1 MIQVNKVALLCLQW
15 TLGVALFIQAALFAL
30 PRPETH
36 LPGHAGVSHWILLVI
51 AVAEMLACV
60 LLVIPQT
67 VRFGAKLLISVI
79 AFAALIHILHGSFQI
94 GPLLIY
100 ASATWVVFSQT
111 VGVNSIKHDRTG
123 TSRTPG
129 D

>member
-15 TLGVALFIQAALFAL
+15 TLGVALFIQAALLARS
-30 PRPETH
+30 RPETH
-36 LPGHAGVSHWILLVI
+36 LPGHAGVPHWIHIVI

-67 VRFGAKLLISVI
+67 IQLGAKLLISVI
-79 AFAALIHILHGSFQI
+79 AFAVFIRILHGSFQV

-111 VGVNSIKHDRTG
+111 VCMNSIKHD
-123 TSRTPG
+123 
-129 D
+129 

>member
-15 TLGVALFIQAALFAL
+15 TLGVALFIQAALLARS
-30 PRPETH
+30 RPETH
-36 LPGHAGVSHWILLVI
+36 LPGHAGAPHWIHFVI

-67 VRFGAKLLISVI
+67 IQLGAKLIGVI
-79 AFAALIHILHGSFQI
+79 AFAVLIHVLHGSFQI

-100 ASATWVVFSQT
+100 ASATWVASHRQLA
-111 VGVNSIKHDRTG
+111 
-123 TSRTPG
+123 
-129 D
+129 